1 LGNCPSTHPA
11 STPGVS
17 LTGLN
22 TQSYQIFTFQIK
34 LRIFVIKTHVMQ
46 TKLTLTLEQSIIEQ
60 AKLYAKDK
68 GRSLSELIENYL
80 KVVLEDSQ
88 QKVKLSPSIKKLKGA
103 IKLPEDFD
111 YKKELT
117 EALSAKYKI

>member
-1 LGNCPSTHPA
+1 
-11 STPGVS
+11 
-17 LTGLN
+17 
-22 TQSYQIFTFQIK
+22 
-34 LRIFVIKTHVMQ
+34 MQ

-88 QKVKLSPSIKKLKGA
+88 QEVKLSPSIKKLKGS
-103 IKLPEDFD
+103 IQLPEKFD

-117 EALSAKYKI
+117 EALSAKYNV

>member
-1 LGNCPSTHPA
+1 
-11 STPGVS
+11 
-17 LTGLN
+17 
-22 TQSYQIFTFQIK
+22 
-34 LRIFVIKTHVMQ
+34 MQ

-80 KVVLEDSQ
+80 KVVLEDNQ
-88 QKVKLSPSIKKLKGA
+88 QEVKLSPSIKKLKGS
-103 IKLPEDFD
+103 IQLPENFD

-117 EALSAKYKI
+117 EVLSAKYNV

>member
-1 LGNCPSTHPA
+1 
-11 STPGVS
+11 
-17 LTGLN
+17 
-22 TQSYQIFTFQIK
+22 
-34 LRIFVIKTHVMQ
+34 MQ

-80 KVVLEDSQ
+80 KVVLDDSQ
-88 QKVKLSPSIKKLKGA
+88 QDVNLSPSIKKLKGA
-103 IKLPEDFD
+103 VQLSENFD

-117 EALSAKYKI
+117 DAISAKYKI

>member
-1 LGNCPSTHPA
+1 
-11 STPGVS
+11 
-17 LTGLN
+17 
-22 TQSYQIFTFQIK
+22 
-34 LRIFVIKTHVMQ
+34 MQ
-46 TKLTLTLEQSIIEQ
+46 TKLTLTIEKSIIEQ

-80 KVVLEDSQ
+80 KVVLDDRQ

-103 IKLPEDFD
+103 IQLPEDFD

-117 EALSAKYKI
+117 ESLSAKYRI

>member
-1 LGNCPSTHPA
+1 
-11 STPGVS
+11 
-17 LTGLN
+17 
-22 TQSYQIFTFQIK
+22 
-34 LRIFVIKTHVMQ
+34 MQ

-80 KVVLEDSQ
+80 KVVLEDNQ
-88 QKVKLSPSIKKLKGA
+88 QRVKLSPSIKKLKGT

-111 YKKELT
+111 YKKDLT
-117 EALSAKYKI
+117 ESLSAKYKI

>member
-1 LGNCPSTHPA
+1 
-11 STPGVS
+11 
-17 LTGLN
+17 
-22 TQSYQIFTFQIK
+22 
-34 LRIFVIKTHVMQ
+34 MQ

-80 KVVLEDSQ
+80 KVVLDDSQ
-88 QKVKLSPSIKKLKGA
+88 QEVKLSPSIKKLKGA
-103 IKLPEDFD
+103 IQLPENFD

-117 EALSAKYKI
+117 EALSAKYNV